1 MILITGGAGYIGS
14 QVNKFLSFKG
24 LSTVVFDNLSTGN
37 LSAVQ
42 WGNFFQADLKDIEQV
57 RLVFNKYNITS
68 VMHFAAYS
76 YVGESVLEPEK
87 YYYNNVVSTLNLLKV
102 MNEFNVSKIIFSS
115 TCATYGNAI
124 ELPITENHP
133 QNPINPYGQS
143 KLVIEKIL
151 SDYAIAYKLKYV
163 ILRYFNAAGADID
176 LSIGENHNP
185 ETHLIP
191 LVLDVAIGKLES
203 IKIFGDDYD
212 TNDGTAIRD
221 YIHVADIA
229 DAHLLA
235 LNYLESDGESDV
247 FNLGN
252 GDGYSVKE
260 VIDMSIKITN
270 ENIKTIIVDRRAGDQ
285 ARLIGSSLKA
295 IKVLGW
301 NPQFYKL
308 EDIIKSA
315 WNWHKSINQLESKI

>member
-37 LSAVQ
+37 LNSVKWGSFVQ
-42 WGNFFQADLKDIEQV
+42 GDLQNIQQL

-76 YVGESVLEPEK
+76 YVEESVLEPEK

-176 LSIGENHNP
+176 LLIGENHNP

-191 LVLDVAIGKLES
+191 LVFDVAIGKLES

-212 TNDGTAIRD
+212 TDDGTAIRD

-229 DAHLLA
+229 DAHVLA

-270 ENIKTIIVDRRAGDQ
+270 ENIKI
-285 ARLIGSSLKA
+285 
-295 IKVLGW
+295 
-301 NPQFYKL
+301 F
-308 EDIIKSA
+308 
-315 WNWHKSINQLESKI
+315 

>member
-37 LSAVQ
+37 LNSVKWGSFVQ
-42 WGNFFQADLKDIEQV
+42 GDLQNIQQL

-143 KLVIEKIL
+143 KLVVEKIL

-176 LSIGENHNP
+176 LLIGENHNP

-191 LVLDVAIGKLES
+191 LVFDVAIGKLES

-212 TNDGTAIRD
+212 TDDGTAIRD

-229 DAHLLA
+229 DAHVLA

-270 ENIKTIIVDRRAGDQ
+270 ENIKTIIIDRRAGDQ

-295 IKVLGW
+295 KKVLGW

-315 WNWHKSINQLESKI
+315 WSWHKSINQLESKI

>member
-37 LSAVQ
+37 LNSVKWGSFVQ
-42 WGNFFQADLKDIEQV
+42 GDLQNIQQL

-176 LSIGENHNP
+176 LLIGENHNP

-191 LVLDVAIGKLES
+191 LVFDVAIGKLES

-212 TNDGTAIRD
+212 TDDGTAIRD

-229 DAHLLA
+229 DAHVLA

-295 IKVLGW
+295 KKVLGW

-315 WNWHKSINQLESKI
+315 WSWHKSINQLESKI